1 MRQVW
6 TSQGK
11 IRAKE
16 KENSQNFSKKV
27 LDKLVSLGY
36 NESIKNGIGN

>member
-16 KENSQNFSKKV
+16 KENSQKFSEKF
-27 LDKLVSLGY
+27 LDMILRIGY
-36 NESIKNGIGN
+36 NEVIKNGLGN

>member
-1 MRQVW
+1 MRQAW

-16 KENSQNFSKKV
+16 KEIELKNL
-27 LDKLVSLGY
+27 LDKLTGLGY
-36 NESIKNGIGN
+36 NEPIKNGIGN